1 MLAKVGIV
9 GSGSWGTALA
19 LLLQKNGN
27 EVTMWD
33 RDPEVIRS
41 IAVDRVNKKYL
52 AGVLLSEEIKTSSDL
67 PALVSQNEIIVI
79 SVPSHAVRSV
89 MSEFSEVNKETII
102 ISVAKGIE
110 NDTLLRVSQILM
122 ERFDENQIAVLAGPS
137 HAEEVSRGVPTV
149 VVCASSN
156 IETAKMVH
164 KTFMSSVFR
173 VYLHKDV
180 IGVEYGGALKNIIA
194 VAAGIIDGVGA
205 GDNTKAALI
214 TRALAEITR
223 LGTKLGAD
231 SLTFA
236 GLSGMGDLIVTCMS
250 KYSRNRHLGE
260 QIGKGK
266 SLEQVL
272 SEMVMVAE
280 GVKTTKSA
288 YELAAKNDVEV
299 PIITEAYKVLFQN
312 KDPQQAVFDL
322 MTRAAKFED
331 WG

>member
-1 MLAKVGIV
+1 MAKFGVIGA
-9 GSGSWGTALA
+9 GSWGTALA
-19 LLLQKNGN
+19 VLLHANGHTVHLWSRN
-27 EVTMWD
+27 A
-33 RDPEVIRS
+33 EVIKNL
-41 IAVDRVNKKYL
+41 VDERVNRKYL
-52 AGVLLSEEIKTSSDL
+52 PKVKIPEGIEIETDLNKAVGAKDGLL
-67 PALVSQNEIIVI
+67 IV
-79 SVPSHAVRSV
+79 VPSHAVRSV
-89 MSEFSEVNKETII
+89 INQFDEIDEATII
-102 ISVAKGIE
+102 ISLAKGIE
-110 NDTLLRVSQILM
+110 NDTLLRVSQILN
-122 ERFDENQIAVLAGPS
+122 EKFNEDKIAVLSGPS
-137 HAEEVSRGVPTV
+137 HAEEVSRCVPTA

-156 IETAKMVH
+156 SDTGKWVQ
-164 KTFMSSVFR
+164 KTFMSSEFR
-173 VYLHKDV
+173 VYVHNDV
-180 IGVEYGGALKNIIA
+180 IGVEIGGALKNIVA

-260 QIGKGK
+260 QIGRGK
-266 SLEQVL
+266 TLEQVL

-280 GVKTTKSA
+280 GVKATRSA
-288 YELAAKNDVEV
+288 YELAAQHQVEV
-299 PIITEAYKVLFQN
+299 PIIAEAHKVLFQN
-312 KDPQQAVFDL
+312 KDPKEAVYDL